1 MWFYVPWLG
10 FWKLISGT
18 NEEPVTPTLL
28 QQLLGLLQQAQQQQ
42 RPVTYRQLIEQL
54 DLPAPKIQSLAHL
67 LEQLAVH
74 DARQGWPMRSVLV
87 ISQTSLKL
95 PRQGFF
101 DFLVEQK
108 ILAEMNETQQQGWH
122 SQELARVYAFS
133 YPGERL
139 CFGGNGEL
147 NSVTG

>member
-1 MWFYVPWLG
+1 M
-10 FWKLISGT
+10 ISGT
-18 NEEPVTPTLL
+18 NEEPVTLILL

-74 DARQGWPMRSVLV
+74 DARQGWPMRSVLA

-101 DFLVEQK
+101 DFLFEQK
-108 ILAEMNETQQQGWH
+108 ILAQQMNETQQQGWH
-122 SQELARVYAFS
+122 SHELARVYAFS